1 MATASVRFTAAERR
15 RQILDAAVKLFARQ
29 GFQGTT
35 TREIAEAA
43 QVNEAIIF
51 RHFPS
56 KEDLYWAVIEQK
68 TTEENPHESL
78 LRRRERLG
86 SDREVLID
94 LALELLERRAKDTT
108 LSRLLMFTALENHH
122 LSERFFRTYVMGYFE
137 MLTDYVREG
146 IAEGRFAATDPLLAA
161 RAFLGM
167 VVYHS
172 WTQEIFGWKRYQ
184 TFDNYHVSCTLA
196 DIWLKGVNAASMT
209 STATKTS
216 NSPARRTKEQ
226 PHAGTRS

>member
-1 MATASVRFTAAERR
+1 MSVAPGRFSAAHRR
-15 RQILDAAVKLFARQ
+15 KQILEVAMKLFARQ

-56 KEDLYWAVIEQK
+56 KEDLYWSVIELK
-68 TTEENPHESL
+68 TQEEDQHESL
-78 LRRRERLG
+78 LDRRERLG

-94 LALELLERRAKDTT
+94 LALELLERRAKDST

-137 MLTDYVREG
+137 MLTEYVRQG
-146 IAEGRFAATDPLLAA
+146 IGEGRFTATDPLLAA

-172 WTQEIFGWKRYQ
+172 WT
-184 TFDNYHVSCTLA
+184 
-196 DIWLKGVNAASMT
+196 
-209 STATKTS
+209 
-216 NSPARRTKEQ
+216 
-226 PHAGTRS
+226 